1 MDTELLSK
9 KFGQM
14 GARVNAMEALQPR
27 LPKPLITRRVKRV
40 KNRLRRKNREILKLQ
55 ER

>member
-14 GARVNAMEALQPR
+14 RAH
-27 LPKPLITRRVKRV
+27 TRRVKRV
-40 KNRLRRKNREILKLQ
+40 KDRLRRKNKAFVRQ
-55 ER
+55 ENGYVKSVPKSNASSK